1 MKNRINLYHPSF
13 HPKLQ
18 LLTLSSV
25 IVSWVSVAIFCSLS
39 YFYMMAEQQSF
50 KLKITNL
57 EQNKQQKKTLVNEL
71 NIALENIKVDPDL
84 LKIVEEKQQTIQL
97 KKRVLNELIG
107 QENLKSTGFS
117 TLMLDLA
124 GHSLNG
130 LWLTHIDLNGM
141 SITIKG
147 ATTDSAFMPKW
158 LSSLGQTEYFKGQN
172 FSDTRLYRDSEEQL
186 NFVISTN
193 KELAIKRGSNND

>member
-97 KKRVLNELIG
+97 KKRVLNELVG

-158 LSSLGQTEYFKGQN
+158 LSSLGQTEYFKGQK

-186 NFVISTN
+186 NFVVSTN

>member
-57 EQNKQQKKTLVNEL
+57 EQNKQQKKTLVDEL

-158 LSSLGQTEYFKGQN
+158 LSSLGQTEYFKGQK

>member
-1 MKNRINLYHPSF
+1 
-13 HPKLQ
+13 

-25 IVSWVSVAIFCSLS
+25 IVSWVFVTIFCSLL
-39 YFYMMAEQQSF
+39 YFYIATEQQNFES
-50 KLKITNL
+50 KIAHL
-57 EQNKQQKKTLVNEL
+57 EQNKRQQKKLVNEL
-71 NIALENIKVDPDL
+71 NNTLDDTKVDPDL
-84 LKIVEEKQQTIQL
+84 IKIVEERQQIIRL
-97 KKRVLNELIG
+97 KERVLNELTG
-107 QENLKSTGFS
+107 QENLKSVGFS

-172 FSDTRLYRDSEEQL
+172 FSDTRLYRDSEDQL

-193 KELAIKRGSNND
+193 KELAIKKGSNND

>member
-158 LSSLGQTEYFKGQN
+158 LSSLGQTEYFKGQK

-186 NFVISTN
+186 NFVVSTN

>member
-97 KKRVLNELIG
+97 KKRVLNELVG

-186 NFVISTN
+186 NFVVSTN

>member
-57 EQNKQQKKTLVNEL
+57 EQNKQQKKTLVDEL

-97 KKRVLNELIG
+97 KKRVLNELVG

>member
-97 KKRVLNELIG
+97 KKRVLNELVG

>member
-1 MKNRINLYHPSF
+1 MKNRINLYHSNF

-25 IVSWVSVAIFCSLS
+25 IVSWVFVTIFCSLL
-39 YFYMMAEQQSF
+39 YFYIATEQQNFES
-50 KLKITNL
+50 KIAHL
-57 EQNKQQKKTLVNEL
+57 EQNKRQQKKLVNEL
-71 NIALENIKVDPDL
+71 NNTLDDTKVDPDL
-84 LKIVEEKQQTIQL
+84 IKIVEERQQIIRL
-97 KKRVLNELIG
+97 KERVLNELTG
-107 QENLKSTGFS
+107 QENLKSVGFS

-172 FSDTRLYRDSEEQL
+172 FSDTRLYRDSEDQL

-193 KELAIKRGSNND
+193 KELAIKKGSNND

>member
-57 EQNKQQKKTLVNEL
+57 EQNKQQKKTLVDEL

>member
-1 MKNRINLYHPSF
+1 MKNRVNLYHPNF

-25 IVSWVSVAIFCSLS
+25 IVSWVFVATFCSFL
-39 YFYMMAEQQSF
+39 YFYIAAEQQNFES
-50 KLKITNL
+50 KITHL
-57 EQNKQQKKTLVNEL
+57 EQSKRQQKKLVNEL
-71 NIALENIKVDPDL
+71 NNALDNIKVDPNL
-84 LKIVEEKQQTIQL
+84 LKIVEKKQQIIRL
-97 KKRVLNELIG
+97 KERVLNELAG
-107 QENLKSTGFS
+107 QENLKSGGFS

-193 KELAIKRGSNND
+193 KEPAIKRGSNND

>member
-1 MKNRINLYHPSF
+1 
-13 HPKLQ
+13 
-18 LLTLSSV
+18 
-25 IVSWVSVAIFCSLS
+25 VSWVSVAIFCSLS

-57 EQNKQQKKTLVNEL
+57 EQNKQQKKTLVDEL

-130 LWLTHIDLNGM
+130 LWLTHIELNGM

-158 LSSLGQTEYFKGQN
+158 ISSLGQTEYFKGQN

>member
-57 EQNKQQKKTLVNEL
+57 EQNKQQKKTLVDEL

-97 KKRVLNELIG
+97 KKRVLNELVG

-158 LSSLGQTEYFKGQN
+158 LSSLGQTEYFKGQK

-186 NFVISTN
+186 NFVVSTN